1 MTDWGVKRR
10 ELVRR
15 SPEATCPGCFVTR
28 HSYVFQVA
36 SPPGT
41 ANAPGSSSQS
51 AHVSPQAAPAT
62 CAERSEAL
70 PVERPGLRPRPSTP
84 GAGAT
89 AGQETS
95 GRAGLRP
102 WPGLEPAWLPHPQ
115 KARLWLAL
123 PCGAGVGGSCG
134 SNPDLALLLPRQRC
148 RWFYVLLHVLHC
160 SNVVIRKVVHVKK
173 KNLDVSKCPWP
184 RRPFLLTG
192 PCGPSPNR

>member
-84 GAGAT
+84 GAGA
-89 AGQETS
+89 
-95 GRAGLRP
+95 R
-102 WPGLEPAWLPHPQ
+102 HP
-115 KARLWLAL
+115 
-123 PCGAGVGGSCG
+123 
-134 SNPDLALLLPRQRC
+134 
-148 RWFYVLLHVLHC
+148 
-160 SNVVIRKVVHVKK
+160 
-173 KNLDVSKCPWP
+173 
-184 RRPFLLTG
+184 
-192 PCGPSPNR
+192 